1 MGGPLI
7 PGDGLAR
14 LLTGGDGATGNGGG
28 QAVVVADVRWY
39 LDGRSG
45 QAAYQAGHVPGAVF
59 VPVDGVLAGPAKAGS
74 GGGPGRHPLPDPT
87 VFAAAMAGLGIGD
100 DTFVVAYD
108 DAGGSVAARLWW
120 MLRAT
125 GHRAA
130 VLDGGIAAW
139 PGELETGARPAAA
152 EAVTFTARPWPRA
165 QVVDAGGVATFGGV
179 LLDAR
184 ADERYRG
191 EVEPIDPHAG
201 HIPGALSAP
210 WTEQLDPTTGRFLA
224 PGALRA
230 RFASLGVQDGTEVV
244 AYCGSGITACH
255 ALLALE
261 VAGAGARAR
270 LYEGS
275 WSDWCAQPSRP
286 MATGASPGRR

>member
-7 PGDGLAR
+7 SGDELAR
-14 LLTGGDGATGNGGG
+14 LLTGEGSS
-28 QAVVVADVRWY
+28 AVVVADVRWY

-45 QAAYQAGHVPGAVF
+45 QAAYEAGHVPGAVF
-59 VPVDGVLAGPAKAGS
+59 VPVDGVLAAPLGR
-74 GGGPGRHPLPDPT
+74 GPGRHPLPDPA

-139 PGELETGARPAAA
+139 PGELETGAGPEPRSA
-152 EAVTFTARPWPRA
+152 TFTTRPWPHE
-165 QVVDAGGVATFGGV
+165 QLVDADAVAAFGGV

-184 ADERYRG
+184 AGERYRG
-191 EVEPIDPHAG
+191 EVEPVDPHAG

-210 WTEQLDPTTGRFLA
+210 WTEQLDPATGRFLA
-224 PGALRA
+224 PGGLRA
-230 RFASLGVQDGTEVV
+230 RFASLGVQDGADVV

-261 VAGAGARAR
+261 AAGVDARAR
-270 LYEGS
+270 LYAGS

-286 MATGASPGRR
+286 MATGASPGQR

>member
-1 MGGPLI
+1 MDAPLI
-7 PGDGLAR
+7 SGDELAR
-14 LLTGGDGATGNGGG
+14 LLTEGTGGSRGPL
-28 QAVVVADVRWY
+28 VVADVRWY

-45 QAAYQAGHVPGAVF
+45 RAAYEAGHVPGAVF
-59 VPVDGVLAGPAKAGS
+59 VPVEGVLAGPGDR
-74 GGGPGRHPLPDPT
+74 GPGRHPLPGPA
-87 VFAAAMAGLGIGD
+87 VFAAAMAWLGIGD

-139 PGELETGARPAAA
+139 PGELEIGEASPPSAGA
-152 EAVTFTARPWPRA
+152 TFTASPWPDT
-165 QVVDAGGVATFGGV
+165 QVVDAEAVASFRGV

-184 ADERYRG
+184 AGERYRG

-210 WTEQLDPTTGRFLA
+210 WTDNLDASGGGRFLA
-224 PGALRA
+224 PDALRA
-230 RFASLGVQDGTEVV
+230 RFASLGVEDGTDVI

-261 VAGAGARAR
+261 VAGLAARAR